1 MMELK
6 EPLKLSASPSTSL
19 LTLPSISVLSGIA
32 ATVSFCIMFTNSW
45 VFILVEHNETYQV
58 IAK

>member
-19 LTLPSISVLSGIA
+19 LTLPSISLLSEYA
-32 ATVSFCIMFTNSW
+32 PTVSFCIMLLGFHLSR
-45 VFILVEHNETYQV
+45 I
-58 IAK
+58 